1 MISIQDASSTTTA
14 KRLVTTVGTITLKQ
28 RGSSD
33 GEGVDNADAALDD
46 GSDNNKVPSKPPAWG
61 WRTTPFGRS
70 QASPAMPSTDLSNSP
85 LHVDA

>member
-1 MISIQDASSTTTA
+1 MISIQDASSTTTT

-46 GSDNNKVPSKPPAWG
+46 GSDNNKVPSKPPAWSSSI
-61 WRTTPFGRS
+61 TPFGRS
-70 QASPAMPSTDLSNSP
+70 Q
-85 LHVDA
+85 V